1 MSTLKLGVVGDGGT
15 IRVGG
20 STFYYSPEGGYA
32 FSGNNLNNNVTS
44 TGPAQDAVVELVRKA
59 KPDQFINLGDLVYN
73 TGSSTTFDENVGRLF
88 NDYMGAYPSPYYLQ
102 GDYLA
107 MGPTRATA
115 GQTSWPFNIYNF
127 PQGYPSLETGKLG
140 GSADGVNKFW
150 PTIGNHEYYL
160 RTSGQG
166 DTNISL
172 HTEGSTVSD
181 QDIKGQT
188 STPVPQPF
196 VDYFAWLRDPRLAN
210 NTSLSIGSA
219 DGSGHSGVYY
229 KVSLGGDANGKPL
242 VDLFSIDAMRLV
254 MNRGGKYPTFTD
266 GFGPVSQAYKAEM
279 EAKTWNLQYD
289 PSLRPR
295 RSNKPFII
303 AANSND
309 PTNGWKQ
316 FNWLKSEL
324 EKSKAHWKIIV
335 GHQPI
340 YGSGSEDGQ
349 LDDNNNNPELQRFLN
364 GLPENSFDMYMNG
377 HAHFYQRVLEQGQA
391 GNGIGPGIPF
401 ISIGSS
407 GRKQD
412 SANPSVYGRSTYD
425 QPEFYYSKAGQEYKG
440 TDAFMRKSPAPGAYS
455 AEFIKSFTQ
464 DFVGNDIVTGVPY
477 SSVGFAPY
485 LLASN
490 PTTVGFS
497 AGRASKKKTAWE
509 ESSYGFGFGGATI
522 SVSPESLLFHY
533 ETTEIPDPAIKD
545 NLDPRK
551 RLPALSGW
559 DKLTANDWTPKDPI
573 TGQNTSSLAN
583 TAIIA
588 LKLEPADQG
597 RFLSGSA
604 TVAQGGAGYM
614 AAMAGNHVVDFEI
627 RGNDPVTGQPINP
640 LNPGDVAIVRLTFSE
655 GKLNRVELVND
666 GSGYVNLGQL
676 LINEGKKRFYATSEF
691 SELSEPQVV
700 KVPIHY
706 SFTAPLY
713 GTSTKQYDDRY
724 LITQTEAKARLVTN
738 PQGSASLEVQV
749 LGKGQDSQQKLDALT
764 QPSQWTT
771 GYSGLGQ
778 QRGYDKAQKGAI
790 TVRDSKGAT
799 LVQDAQ
805 LNAGL
810 AVVPLPMI
818 PEDRRVEILF
828 GGDPFSSYLVN
839 FKPSATLIDL

>member
-1 MSTLKLGVVGDGGT
+1 MMSTLKLGVVGDGGT

-20 STFYYSPEGGYA
+20 STFYYNPEGGYTFKSA
-32 FSGNNLNNNVTS
+32 NNNSNVTS
-44 TGPAQDAVVELVRKA
+44 TGPAQDAVVQLVRNA

-73 TGSSTTFDENVGRLF
+73 TGSSTTFDENVGRLY

-115 GQTSWPFNIYNF
+115 GQTSWPFNLYNF
-127 PQGYPSLETGKLG
+127 PQGYPSPVTGKAG
-140 GSADGVNKFW
+140 GSEDGINKFW

-172 HTEGSTVSD
+172 HTNGSEVPD
-181 QDIKGQT
+181 QGIKGQT
-188 STPVPQPF
+188 STPVPQPY

-210 NTSLSIGSA
+210 NASLTVGSA

-229 KVSLGGDANGKPL
+229 KVSLGGDTNGKPL

-254 MNRGGKYPTFTD
+254 MNRGGKYSEFTD
-266 GFGPVSQAYKAEM
+266 GFGPVGQGYKAEM
-279 EAKTWNLQYD
+279 ETKTWNLQYD
-289 PSLRPR
+289 PSLRPA

-316 FNWLKSEL
+316 FSWLKSEL
-324 EKSKAHWKIIV
+324 EKSTAHWKIII

-377 HAHFYQRVLEQGQA
+377 HSHFYQRVLEQDQTGQ
-391 GNGIGPGIPF
+391 GIGPGIPF
-401 ISIGSS
+401 VSIGSS

-412 SANPSVYGRSTYD
+412 YANPSVYGRSTYE
-425 QPEFYYSKAGQEYKG
+425 QPEFYYSKDGQEYKG
-440 TDAFMRKSPAPGAYS
+440 TEAFMRKSPAPGTYS
-455 AEFIKSFTQ
+455 AAFIESFTKK
-464 DFVGNDIVTGVPY
+464 FIGNDIITGVPY
-477 SSVGFAPY
+477 SSVGFSPY

-497 AGRASKKKTAWE
+497 AGRANKQGNGWE
-509 ESSYGFGFGGATI
+509 DALYGFGFGGATI
-522 SVSPESLLFHY
+522 SVSPDSLLYHY

-545 NLDPRK
+545 NLDPLK
-551 RLPALSGW
+551 RLPALVGW
-559 DKLTANDWTPKDPI
+559 DRLTANDWTPKDP
-573 TGQNTSSLAN
+573 TSGQDSSNLAN
-583 TAIIA
+583 TAMIQ
-588 LKLEPADQG
+588 LDLEPADQG
-597 RFLSGSA
+597 RFKSGSVR
-604 TVAQGGAGYM
+604 VAQGGSGYM
-614 AAMAGNHVVDFEI
+614 SSMAGNHVVDFEI

-640 LNPGDVAIVRLTFSE
+640 LNPADVAVVRLTFSA
-655 GKLNRVELVND
+655 GTLSNAELIND

-676 LINEGKKRFYATSEF
+676 LKSKNVFYATTGFVEGSEAKT
-691 SELSEPQVV
+691 V

-713 GTSTKQYDDRY
+713 GTSTKKYEDRY
-724 LITQTEAKARLVTN
+724 LITQTAATARLVAG
-738 PQGSASLEVQV
+738 PQGASSLEVQV
-749 LGKGQDSQQKLDALT
+749 LGKGQDSQQKLQALN

-771 GYSGLGQ
+771 GYSGVGQ

-790 TVRDSKGAT
+790 TVRDSKGRILA
-799 LVQDAQ
+799 QDAH
-805 LNAGL
+805 LNDGL
-810 AVVPLPMI
+810 AVVPLPLI
-818 PEDRRVEILF
+818 PEDRKVEILF